1 MCGENAPVVN
11 RLYKAIQDDPVL
23 KKDIKVIGIGVGN
36 KDKQLEAFKKAKKAE
51 FPLIPDEEG
60 EAWTALGSAAT
71 PSMVVATPAG
81 KVLASHV
88 GPIKDFDAFLK
99 EIKELHKKL

>member
-1 MCGENAPVVN
+1 VCIENTPVVN
-11 RLYKAIQDDPVL
+11 RLYGAMQDDPTL
-23 KKDIKVIGIGVGN
+23 KKDIKLMGIGVGN
-36 KDKQLEAFKKAKKAE
+36 NPKQLEAFKKVHRVK
-51 FPLIPDEEG
+51 FPLITDEEG

-71 PSMVVATPAG
+71 PSMVITTPAG

>member
-1 MCGENAPVVN
+1 V
-11 RLYKAIQDDPVL
+11 IQDDPVL
-23 KKDIKVIGIGVGN
+23 KKDIKVMGIGVGN
-36 KDKQLEAFKKAKKAE
+36 KNKQLEAFKKTYRVQL
-51 FPLIPDEEG
+51 PLIPDEEG

-71 PSMVVATPAG
+71 PSMVITTPAG

-99 EIKELHKKL
+99 EIREIHKKQ